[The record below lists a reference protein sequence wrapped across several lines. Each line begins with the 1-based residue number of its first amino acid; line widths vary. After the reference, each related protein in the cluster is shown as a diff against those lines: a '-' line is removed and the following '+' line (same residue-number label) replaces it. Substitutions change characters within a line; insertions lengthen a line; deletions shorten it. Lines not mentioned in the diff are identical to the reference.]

1 MLPLLPSGV
10 QTQVHLLVPSRKF
23 DLSYDL
29 NFATICT
36 DFQENIEFQF
46 SLGWKALV
54 HRFLGS
60 VNAQRALKLMDQN
73 LQPKVSGAH
82 LVSDGCF
89 RSLASKPPRND
100 KCAVAQSAPPAL
112 ADTPSCGPAS
122 TVAACSNEAALMT
135 QEDLMMVLATNIA
148 SVTSRTSMS
157 AVIVVGVVRRLGSS
171 HRFADTE
178 AVAQLLLV

>member
-60 VNAQRALKLMDQN
+60 VNAQRALKLMDQSY
-73 LQPKVSGAH
+73 QSQVRGAH
-82 LVSDGCF
+82 LVPVLAFC
-89 RSLASKPPRND
+89 SLTSKSFVYD
-100 KCAVAQSAPPAL
+100 SSAVAQCTRAAL
-112 ADTPSCGPAS
+112 AATPSCGPAS
-122 TVAACSNEAALMT
+122 TASPSNEQAALT
-135 QEDLMMVLATNIA
+135 QEDLMMVVAANIA

-157 AVIVVGVVRRLGSS
+157 ALIVVGVVRCHSY
-171 HRFADTE
+171 
-178 AVAQLLLV
+178 AQIWLSF

>member
-10 QTQVHLLVPSRKF
+10 QTQGHVLVPSRKF

-29 NFATICT
+29 NFATICS

-73 LQPKVSGAH
+73 LQSQVRGAY
-82 LVSDGCF
+82 LVSTG
-89 RSLASKPPRND
+89 
-100 KCAVAQSAPPAL
+100 
-112 ADTPSCGPAS
+112 
-122 TVAACSNEAALMT
+122 
-135 QEDLMMVLATNIA
+135 
-148 SVTSRTSMS
+148 
-157 AVIVVGVVRRLGSS
+157 
-171 HRFADTE
+171 
-178 AVAQLLLV
+178 

>member
-73 LQPKVSGAH
+73 LQLQVRGAYLLPTVVFTH
-82 LVSDGCF
+82 YQQTLTPLLLLS
-89 RSLASKPPRND
+89 PPDRPWQPRPP
-100 KCAVAQSAPPAL
+100 VAPPPQRPPL
-112 ADTPSCGPAS
+112 TTRQPS
-122 TVAACSNEAALMT
+122 
-135 QEDLMMVLATNIA
+135 
-148 SVTSRTSMS
+148 
-157 AVIVVGVVRRLGSS
+157 
-171 HRFADTE
+171 
-178 AVAQLLLV
+178 

>member
-1 MLPLLPSGV
+1 MPQWRECSRELTRAEVFLRFLLSFNGLLLLCAESMLPLLPSGA

-60 VNAQRALKLMDQN
+60 ANAQRALSLMESQ
-73 LQPKVSGAH
+73 VRGAY
-82 LVSDGCF
+82 S
-89 RSLASKPPRND
+89 PPTR
-100 KCAVAQSAPPAL
+100 
-112 ADTPSCGPAS
+112 
-122 TVAACSNEAALMT
+122 
-135 QEDLMMVLATNIA
+135 
-148 SVTSRTSMS
+148 
-157 AVIVVGVVRRLGSS
+157 
-171 HRFADTE
+171 
-178 AVAQLLLV
+178 

>member
-29 NFATICT
+29 NFATICY

-60 VNAQRALKLMDQN
+60 VNAQRALKLMEQN
-73 LQPKVSGAH
+73 LQSQVWGNLHDSGSCSHSANNKTFTRKH
-82 LVSDGCF
+82 FNDETTLLLLS
-89 RSLASKPPRND
+89 PPWQPRHP
-100 KCAVAQSAPPAL
+100 VAPPPQWPHP
-112 ADTPSCGPAS
+112 TMRQPS
-122 TVAACSNEAALMT
+122 
-135 QEDLMMVLATNIA
+135 
-148 SVTSRTSMS
+148 
-157 AVIVVGVVRRLGSS
+157 
-171 HRFADTE
+171 
-178 AVAQLLLV
+178 

>member
-46 SLGWKALV
+46 SLGWKVLV

-73 LQPKVSGAH
+73 LQLQVRGAYLLPTVVFTH
-82 LVSDGCF
+82 CHQKRLVMTPLLLLS
-89 RSLASKPPRND
+89 PPDRPWQPRRP
-100 KCAVAQSAPPAL
+100 AAPPPQRPHP
-112 ADTPSCGPAS
+112 TTRQPS
-122 TVAACSNEAALMT
+122 
-135 QEDLMMVLATNIA
+135 
-148 SVTSRTSMS
+148 
-157 AVIVVGVVRRLGSS
+157 
-171 HRFADTE
+171 
-178 AVAQLLLV
+178 